1 MTEGFGYSPSLEES
15 IEKFYIRDTRQ
26 CVGNCLLWWRKGGSG
41 YTTDLDEAGQYS
53 KEEAE
58 KICKN
63 RSTDIM
69 YPVGVMIKI
78 SERHVDHQR
87 IPEGESK
94 I

>member
-1 MTEGFGYSPSLEES
+1 
-15 IEKFYIRDTRQ
+15 
-26 CVGNCLLWWRKGGSG
+26 
-41 YTTDLDEAGQYS
+41 TTDLDEAGQYS

-58 KICKN
+58 KICRN
-63 RSTDIM
+63 RSTDVM
-69 YPVGVMIKI
+69 YSVAAMIEV